1 MPRDYERR
9 PRSSLHYGYG
19 ARSVTYELSR
29 EHWDGHYYPDY
40 CGRDVYGDRHED
52 DGEERDRYGRRRHG
66 LNQSEERWRRCS
78 RPRSRSSER
87 ETEAVVYVEERPA
100 EPETEEEAEIMR
112 TMGFC
117 RFNTTNG
124 KLVVGDR
131 VYVRMKVKQS
141 EYREYNI

>member
-87 ETEAVVYVEERPA
+87 ETEAVVYVEGNRFSLYSDSDVLVEDRRLGAYVNPFLVN
-100 EPETEEEAEIMR
+100 
-112 TMGFC
+112 FC
-117 RFNTTNG
+117 GCANP
-124 KLVVGDR
+124 
-131 VYVRMKVKQS
+131 S
-141 EYREYNI
+141 